1 MPLKT
6 SDEKQDLILKVFDY
20 FEAESMIFRKIVP
33 VVIIYDPVLLR
44 FLPKSCPLG
53 LYVKYLYHM
62 WICAEGVSS

>member
-1 MPLKT
+1 
-6 SDEKQDLILKVFDY
+6 
-20 FEAESMIFRKIVP
+20 MIFRKIVP

-62 WICAEGVSS
+62 WICAEGVSMLVVIYQLPV